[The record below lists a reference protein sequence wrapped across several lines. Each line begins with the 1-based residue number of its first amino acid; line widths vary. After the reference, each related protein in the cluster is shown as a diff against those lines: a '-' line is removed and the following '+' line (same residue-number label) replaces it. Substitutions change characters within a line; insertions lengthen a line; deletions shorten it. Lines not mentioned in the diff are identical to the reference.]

1 MAIANASKL
10 GFNDIAEE
18 TLTSMNESKN
28 YIKGI
33 NGEKEQNLLHFTQP
47 ADYKQM
53 ADKGFKLG
61 EDRRKGID
69 I

>member
-1 MAIANASKL
+1 MR
-10 GFNDIAEE
+10 
-18 TLTSMNESKN
+18 
-28 YIKGI
+28 GI
-33 NGEKEQNLLHFTQP
+33 EGKKEKNLLHFTQP

-53 ADKGFKLG
+53 SDEGFKYG